1 MSKEKS
7 LKTPKTHIAKP
18 KEKTLQWF
26 LIDAEGKTLG
36 RLSSEIAK
44 ILRGKHRP
52 DFTPN
57 ADTGDG
63 VIVING
69 DKIVVS
75 GNKEATK
82 VYRHYTGYMSG
93 LREISYQTMMEKH
106 PDRIISHAVKGMM
119 PKTKLGKAQFKRLRV
134 LAGSDHQMQAQQ
146 PIAVNI

>member
-7 LKTPKTHIAKP
+7 LKTPKTYIAKP